1 MSGLWFLLIGCL
13 LIVMAL
19 TSRLVERLPM
29 SGAVVYLA
37 IGVAAGPLGVGLL
50 DIDLRRDGHTLEL
63 MAEVGVLISL
73 FAVGL
78 KIKVAFSRRAWRV
91 PLYLAT
97 TGMALTVGLIALA
110 AVAVLALPWP
120 LALLLGAVLAPTDP
134 VLASEVQL
142 RHVGDPDRLRF
153 ALTTEGGLNDGTAFP
168 GVMLAL
174 VLLGARDGG
183 SYLWLWLA
191 RDLIWATLAGIAVGI
206 ACGLLVARVLARLKR
221 SGPLQF
227 EEFIVLGV
235 IALSYGLALVV
246 EAYGFLAVFAA
257 GAALAHGERQWRA
270 QPASA
275 PSSGTPTHAEPVIAP
290 RLLALTEQFER
301 LAEVALVLA
310 VGALLAQVRW
320 SVSLL
325 LFAALV
331 LLVVR
336 PLTVLAVVSR
346 RDTSTQERRLL
357 AWFGVR
363 GIGSVYY
370 LAFALNHGVPAVAG
384 PWLLEAVVVTIA
396 LSIVLHGISAT
407 PLMARY
413 QRARQRTAGERER

>member
-1 MSGLWFLLIGCL
+1 MSGLWYLLIGCL

-50 DIDLRRDGHTLEL
+50 DIDMRRDGHTLEL

-97 TGMALTVGLIALA
+97 TGMALTMGLIALA

-191 RDLIWATLAGIAVGI
+191 RDLIWATVAGIAVGT
-206 ACGLLVARVLARLKR
+206 ACGLMVARVLARLKR
-221 SGPLQF
+221 RGPLQF

-257 GAALAHGERQWRA
+257 GVALAHGERRWRA

-275 PSSGTPTHAEPVIAP
+275 PSSGTPAHAEPVIAP

-320 SVSLL
+320 SLSLL

-336 PLTVLAVVSR
+336 PLAVLAVVSR
-346 RDTSTQERRLL
+346 RDTSAQERRLL